1 MSTKT
6 EEKPNEINPAFKRSV
21 GSAISNPIPDD
32 EYLKKEG
39 NMKLKLILICIIIDF
54 IIIEIMLLQDYDF
67 LDGVEE
73 NLLMEYI
80 IRVILCLFCFVSLIV
95 LFCLH
100 KLIATQIA
108 RWAYLILGA
117 VYYGII
123 IVIRLIN
130 IIKKVS
136 EDENLTLSIIFIILF
151 AGTIAPR
158 IIVFIISKKY
168 IEKLDK
174 LLQILQLEEQ
184 EKFVEKIATRIEKGY
199 KRWSNPNM
207 SYSEEEEVIGEGN
220 KKFLFDKNENNDNE
234 QLFAEDD
241 DNTEKIEEIMS
252 SNDDIDS
259 HE

>member
-1 MSTKT
+1 MCIK
-6 EEKPNEINPAFKRSV
+6 SV
-21 GSAISNPIPDD
+21 
-32 EYLKKEG
+32 
-39 NMKLKLILICIIIDF
+39 F
-54 IIIEIMLLQDYDF
+54 II
-67 LDGVEE
+67 
-73 NLLMEYI
+73 YI
-80 IRVILCLFCFVSLIV
+80 YNIHLKYR
-95 LFCLH
+95 
-100 KLIATQIA
+100 K
-108 RWAYLILGA
+108 
-117 VYYGII
+117 
-123 IVIRLIN
+123 IN

-158 IIVFIISKKY
+158 IYVFIISKKY

-207 SYSEEEEVIGEGN
+207 SYNEEEEVIGEGN

>member
-1 MSTKT
+1 MC
-6 EEKPNEINPAFKRSV
+6 NN
-21 GSAISNPIPDD
+21 
-32 EYLKKEG
+32 
-39 NMKLKLILICIIIDF
+39 
-54 IIIEIMLLQDYDF
+54 
-67 LDGVEE
+67 
-73 NLLMEYI
+73 YI
-80 IRVILCLFCFVSLIV
+80 
-95 LFCLH
+95 
-100 KLIATQIA
+100 
-108 RWAYLILGA
+108 
-117 VYYGII
+117 
-123 IVIRLIN
+123 IN

-158 IIVFIISKKY
+158 IYVFIISKKY
-168 IEKLDK
+168 IKKLDK

-207 SYSEEEEVIGEGN
+207 SYNEEEEVIGEGN